1 MNKYFFI
8 GLFFCATLTKCV
20 AQEHSIIQVKRQ
32 GLYENDRAIDSLAVN
47 GFKQV
52 QIFDEDMGSEVWVSP
67 ETNCVTM
74 NKEKS
79 IVLKGQN
86 SLHVKWDKVT
96 GGCKWIGIGFGW
108 NEWLAKDMTGLID
121 NASVQLKVRAVNGS
135 FANFPV
141 AFAFEDYTGV
151 QSYCGFNAKQ
161 ASGVFTDKTWTAVT
175 IPLKDFNFISN
186 GAEMSKIKQFVIQ
199 LEGDG
204 DVYID
209 DIRIVKN

>member
-1 MNKYFFI
+1 MNKRFFI
-8 GLFFCATLTKCV
+8 GLFFCATITQCV
-20 AQEHSIIQVKRQ
+20 AQENSFIHVKHQ
-32 GLYENDRAIDSLAVN
+32 GLYEKDRDGDSLAVN

-52 QIFDEDMGSEVWVSP
+52 QIFDEDMGSEVWASP

-74 NKEKS
+74 SKEKS
-79 IVLKGQN
+79 VVLKGQN
-86 SLHVKWDKVT
+86 SLHVKWDKIT

-121 NASVQLKVRAVNGS
+121 QASVQLKVRAVKGS

-151 QSYCGFNAKQ
+151 QSFCGFQVKQ
-161 ASGVFTDKTWTAVT
+161 ASGLFNDKSWTTLT
-175 IPLKDFNFISN
+175 IPLKDFSFIAN
-186 GAEMSKIKQFVIQ
+186 GADMGKIKQFVIQ
-199 LEGDG
+199 LEADG
-204 DVYID
+204 EVYID